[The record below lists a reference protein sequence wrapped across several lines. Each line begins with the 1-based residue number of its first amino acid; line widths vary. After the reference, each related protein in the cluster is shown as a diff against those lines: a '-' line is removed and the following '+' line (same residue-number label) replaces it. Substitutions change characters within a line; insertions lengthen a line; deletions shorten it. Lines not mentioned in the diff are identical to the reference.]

1 MSSSVPP
8 MEFEISHFLN
18 EWANISS
25 ARPRHA
31 SKTQEGA
38 FTFPARVK
46 LFSPSTIHVIHLS
59 RIQSLSGLFRQTFSG
74 CRTLVNLLGITAM
87 SVLVWGS
94 ACFRGSVS
102 GDKTRCNCKP
112 GPPPQKKK
120 TEKAC
125 SSLSQSNDP
134 EHDYKK
140 LYMKLLQCHEPV
152 AKAFQQL
159 QMQNE
164 DLVAELEEKHQKSDA
179 LNCDSRK
186 IADLL
191 KTKGNSY

>member
-1 MSSSVPP
+1 MITSCTYANKMSSSLRLLTCT
-8 MEFEISHFLN
+8 ISRGDHSRL
-18 EWANISS
+18 
-25 ARPRHA
+25 HC
-31 SKTQEGA
+31 
-38 FTFPARVK
+38 
-46 LFSPSTIHVIHLS
+46 LVICN
-59 RIQSLSGLFRQTFSG
+59 T
-74 CRTLVNLLGITAM
+74 C
-87 SVLVWGS
+87 
-94 ACFRGSVS
+94 S